1 VSCHDERVQRWLPAA
16 GAFVVSLD
24 SMVNI
29 ALPAMAAAFG
39 QPPERVRW
47 IIIGYVGTYAVT
59 SFLGGAAADRLG
71 HLAVFRGGLLVSA
84 AGFLVCAI
92 APAFGVLLAGRAL
105 QGLGG
110 GLVYGTTPAL
120 VTLGAAGAERPRR
133 IGFLSGAIGLG
144 FATGPLV
151 AGLLVDGFGWR
162 AVFALH
168 ALAGGGVLFAASMFL
183 AESNRQLN
191 PAATGIGH
199 TVAGY
204 RVLLSDR
211 RFIGYALCN
220 AFAYGAIMAFLS
232 SASFVF
238 MGGLGLA
245 AWEFGLMFGLAI
257 FGYILGNLVTAR
269 TVARTGI
276 DRLMRIG
283 TTLGAAAGDHGN

>member
-1 VSCHDERVQRWLPAA
+1 MSMGQACTAERGGAASRRGDRACRVTCRVIIRRMIRSLAAA

-29 ALPAMAAAFG
+29 ALPAMAATFA

-120 VTLGAAGAERPRR
+120 VTLGATGAERPRR

-151 AGLLVDGFGWR
+151 AGLLVDGVGW
-162 AVFALH
+162 
-168 ALAGGGVLFAASMFL
+168 GGGFHARPPL
-183 AESNRQLN
+183 AL
-191 PAATGIGH
+191 
-199 TVAGY
+199 
-204 RVLLSDR
+204 VLLPRAPRS
-211 RFIGYALCN
+211 
-220 AFAYGAIMAFLS
+220 
-232 SASFVF
+232 
-238 MGGLGLA
+238 
-245 AWEFGLMFGLAI
+245 
-257 FGYILGNLVTAR
+257 
-269 TVARTGI
+269 
-276 DRLMRIG
+276 
-283 TTLGAAAGDHGN
+283 GAAPPP